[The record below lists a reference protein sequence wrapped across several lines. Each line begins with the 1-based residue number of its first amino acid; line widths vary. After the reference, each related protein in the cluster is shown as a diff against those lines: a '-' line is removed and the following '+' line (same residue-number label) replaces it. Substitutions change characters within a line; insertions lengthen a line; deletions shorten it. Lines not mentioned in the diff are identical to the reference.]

1 MTPFAYDERLVDRE
15 KIKMPPAPKKKKPSL
30 SERAVRPRSAK
41 EALAAASHPTEKAAD
56 KATPKAVPAHDDGMI
71 DLDETGEFGAM
82 SGAEAPSVAYKAPVN
97 AVAAPVEFETTG
109 EFAVPEISHE
119 DATASVERS
128 VRREE
133 AHFLAAQATVI
144 AAAPPAIPASAQ
156 ATLVTEA
163 PEPAYVA
170 PEPPRVV
177 VPAPAAV
184 ELPTPVVP
192 RRSQAEDVAH
202 ALRALGDCRIKRSVA
217 VGQRDI
223 FAALWTAHGAHA
235 RKDGDY
241 ATAAM
246 AAVLIDA
253 SARVPPGQLVAMVV
267 DLDGMEHAVWVDAAR
282 RCVLGLATPPQVWL
296 AGVL

>member
-1 MTPFAYDERLVDRE
+1 
-15 KIKMPPAPKKKKPSL
+15 MPPAPKKKKPSL

-41 EALAAASHPTEKAAD
+41 EALAAASKPVEKPTAA
-56 KATPKAVPAHDDGMI
+56 PPAGDDGAI

-82 SGAEAPSVAYKAPVN
+82 PGAQAPSVAYTAP
-97 AVAAPVEFETTG
+97 AHPVAPPIEFETTG
-109 EFAVPEISHE
+109 EFAVPEISHRE
-119 DATASVERS
+119 ASASVEPRRS
-128 VRREE
+128 PEE
-133 AHFLAAQATVI
+133 PTAIAVQATLI
-144 AAAPPAIPASAQ
+144 TAAPAAIRASAQ
-156 ATLVTEA
+156 DTLVTEA
-163 PEPAYVA
+163 PEPIDVQPPP
-170 PEPPRVV
+170 PESP
-177 VPAPAAV
+177 AV
-184 ELPTPVVP
+184 ELLTPVVP
-192 RRSQAEDVAH
+192 RRSQSEDVAL